1 MAEALKIY
9 EGKQALAET
18 SGENYIVRSPFD
30 NGSVELKREVD
41 FDVIPGTKS
50 PSLLKPGAEKIV
62 SVYGLLVHYAI
73 ESKMEEA
80 NAEMTI
86 IKDGEE
92 RIVHK
97 PLFFYNVRCDLI
109 KIANDGT
116 EYLFAS
122 GFGSANTSEK
132 RNGWNSPFDS
142 ANSTLKMA
150 QKRALVQAAL
160 SVSGLSALFSQDIE
174 NETFMKK
181 FDELNNAVKN
191 GTITQKQGKLIFA
204 TAADAGYS
212 AKKIK
217 EKLAEWGY
225 ADIKSINQNEL
236 DDVLNKV
243 KALKEA

>member
-73 ESKMEEA
+73 ESRIEEL
-80 NAEMTI
+80 NAIET
-86 IKDGEE
+86 KDGF
-92 RIVHK
+92 K

-174 NETFMKK
+174 N
-181 FDELNNAVKN
+181 

-225 ADIKSINQNEL
+225 ADIKAINQNEL
-236 DDVLNKV
+236 DDVLNKI

>member
-1 MAEALKIY
+1 MAELTVY
-9 EGKQALAET
+9 EGRQALAER
-18 SGENYIVRSPFD
+18 SGENYKVICPYDKGAVTLER
-30 NGSVELKREVD
+30 GTD
-41 FDVIPGTKS
+41 FAVIPGTKQ
-50 PSLLKPGAEKIV
+50 PSLLKSGAEKIV
-62 SVYGLLVHYAI
+62 SVYGLLVRFSI
-73 ESKMEEA
+73 ESKIENEEYEYED
-80 NAEMTI
+80 NEG
-86 IKDGEE
+86 KL
-92 RIVHK
+92 HK
-97 PLFFYNVRCDLI
+97 KRWFFYNVRCDLI

-181 FDELNNAVKN
+181 FDELNAAVKN

-225 ADIKSINQNEL
+225 ADIKAINQNEL
-236 DDVLNKV
+236 DDVLNKI

>member
-1 MAEALKIY
+1 MEALKIY

-73 ESKMEEA
+73 ESKIEEL
-80 NAEMTI
+80 NAIET
-86 IKDGEE
+86 KDGF
-92 RIVHK
+92 K
-97 PLFFYNVRCDLI
+97 PLFFYNIRCDLT
-109 KIANDGT
+109 KVANDGT

-142 ANSTLKMA
+142 ANATLKMA

-225 ADIKSINQNEL
+225 ADIKAINQDEL
-236 DDVLNKV
+236 DDVLNKI
-243 KALKEA
+243 KALKEAN